1 MRHVD
6 PPLTHD
12 EMKSHIESIV
22 ASCTYETHRV
32 PGTTTTLATAIA
44 PNGFVLL
51 TGESIAA
58 RADEFDEALG
68 IQYAVDDAK
77 SKVMDLLWV
86 LEAWR
91 AKCNSAGLLPD

>member
-1 MRHVD
+1 MRHVE

-12 EMKSHIESIV
+12 EMKSHIETIV
-22 ASCTYETHRV
+22 AGIAYETHLV

-44 PNGFVLL
+44 ANGFVLV
-51 TGESIAA
+51 TGESIAS
-58 RADEFDEALG
+58 RPDEFDAALG
-68 IQYAVDDAK
+68 VQYAIDDAK
-77 SKVMDLLWV
+77 AKATDLLWV